1 MHPSVDIYVE
11 ISISLEN
18 MGYINIFTP
27 VEDILLFLPKGKS
40 AGL

>member
-1 MHPSVDIYVE
+1 MHPSVDIYVAFPP
-11 ISISLEN
+11 EN

-27 VEDILLFLPKGKS
+27 VEDILFFLPKGKS